1 MSTAVFM
8 YAIWTSHQ
16 RRVIYI
22 QGSTTTG
29 FKILYGSAG
38 HFLVSSTI
46 DGSSA
51 EVVRLW
57 VKRNVHKGDLV
68 VVDDTHTAFIE
79 AIIFYCIQA
88 KARLIV
94 STSYQAIQVSSE
106 LQDIAPTSGYT
117 MESWSY
123 NEYTDATI
131 KGVLPFTI
139 DKLDEMYYYA
149 GGSIRYMYWPI
160 DRIVTYFDLY
170 IRLVTDARTILR
182 RCLGDSTMTHV
193 NTLMAITKGDN
204 ANDSNCVYD
213 IYSIQSTIISEYVTK
228 ALRIHPL
235 DLFLEAAREVVHA
248 TTNYNSNINSD
259 DYNNNYKQQQQQHQH
274 QQHQHQQQHAR
285 YEWLTALDIIST
297 IRALKI
303 GDSLTMWSM
312 QGEQI
317 KYKLRNTV
325 CDIPTNGVIP
335 RKHILPGT
343 FYIPK
348 YNYACFDLAH
358 LDVHSNPHHLKT
370 GVESAVDH
378 GLVRCIL

>member
-170 IRLVTDARTILR
+170 IRLVTDARALLR
-182 RCLGDSTMTHV
+182 RHLGDRTMTHI
-193 NTLMAITKGDN
+193 NTLMSITKGDDT
-204 ANDSNCVYD
+204 NDSNGVYD

-228 ALRIHPL
+228 ALRIHSL
-235 DLFLEAAREVVHA
+235 DLDTFLNAAREVAH
-248 TTNYNSNINSD
+248 TTANYNSNISSNK
-259 DYNNNYKQQQQQHQH
+259 NKRQQQQQQHV
-274 QQHQHQQQHAR
+274 R
-285 YEWLTALDIIST
+285 YEWLTALALISKV
-297 IRALKI
+297 RALRV
-303 GDSLTMWSM
+303 GNSLTMSTM

-317 KYKLRNTV
+317 SYALRNTICNV
-325 CDIPTNGVIP
+325 PINGIIPP
-335 RKHILPGT
+335 KHILPGT

-358 LDVHSNPHHLKT
+358 LDLLLPDTHPFTRVSHGPLKE
-370 GVESAVDH
+370 GVDDVDDH
-378 GLVRCIL
+378 RLVVYTV

>member
-8 YAIWTSHQ
+8 YAIWASHHQ
-16 RRVIYI
+16 RTIYI

-29 FKILYGSAG
+29 FKMSYGRDG
-38 HFLVSSTI
+38 NFLVSSTI

-57 VKRNVHKGDLV
+57 VKRNIYKGDLV
-68 VVDDTHTAFIE
+68 VVDDTNTALVESLIL
-79 AIIFYCIQA
+79 YCIEA

-94 STSYQAIQVSSE
+94 CTSYQAIQVSSR
-106 LQDIAPTSGYT
+106 LQDTTPTSGYT

-139 DKLDEMYYYA
+139 DKLNEMYYYA
-149 GGSIRYMYWPI
+149 GGSIRYMYWSI

-170 IRLVTDARTILR
+170 ISLVTDAKAILR
-182 RCLGDSTMTHV
+182 RHVGDSTMTHV

-235 DLFLEAAREVVHA
+235 DLDLFLEAAREVVHA
-248 TTNYNSNINSD
+248 TTNYNSNINSNN
-259 DYNNNYKQQQQQHQH
+259 YNNSYEQQQQHQ
-274 QQHQHQQQHAR
+274 QHVR
-285 YEWLTALDIIST
+285 YEWLTTLDIISKV
-297 IRALKI
+297 RALRV
-303 GDSLTMWSM
+303 GNSLTMSSM

-317 KYKLRNTV
+317 SYALRHTV
-325 CDIPTNGVIP
+325 CDIPTNRVIP
-335 RKHILPGT
+335 PKHILPGT

-348 YNYACFDLAH
+348 YNYACFDLAY
-358 LDVHSNPHHLKT
+358 LDLLPENR
-370 GVESAVDH
+370 
-378 GLVRCIL
+378 GLVGCTICCIVCV